1 MIEQLTKLVTS
12 RAAGHAM
19 QGTDG
24 APASSARPAMPRA
37 AARQSAPSTSRRR
50 VAWRGVVEGQADL
63 HEGHADLRYI
73 ETWDHG
79 PAGNADTGEEARAE
93 AHGQRRQ
100 QARRERGG
108 VAWHMSVPGVA
119 WRRMR
124 LASRRGLP
132 SADSQ
137 GRGWSL
143 KETDGGGGAGG
154 QAAGGAGG
162 CGLGEGA
169 ADGPQ
174 VGGGGE
180 PGGLL
185 LHALT
190 CVRP

>member
-1 MIEQLTKLVTS
+1 MKGVCWKREICDGKLEIDGGKIVHHWRQMLDL
-12 RAAGHAM
+12 RAAHQHVASPSRHK
-19 QGTDG
+19 QD
-24 APASSARPAMPRA
+24 SSAG
-37 AARQSAPSTSRRR
+37 S
-50 VAWRGVVEGQADL
+50 G
-63 HEGHADLRYI
+63 
-73 ETWDHG
+73 
-79 PAGNADTGEEARAE
+79 
-93 AHGQRRQ
+93 
-100 QARRERGG
+100 RGG

-119 WRRMR
+119 WRWMR

-132 SADSQ
+132 LADSQ

-190 CVRP
+190 CMRL